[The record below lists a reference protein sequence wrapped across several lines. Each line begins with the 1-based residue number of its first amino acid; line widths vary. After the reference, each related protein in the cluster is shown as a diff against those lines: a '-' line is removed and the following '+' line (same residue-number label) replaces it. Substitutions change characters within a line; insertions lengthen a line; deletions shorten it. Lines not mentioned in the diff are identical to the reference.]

1 MYNIEEYVLTYE
13 YTCVFDLEGMPHME
27 SSYGKNKI
35 ELKVGQFLNL
45 PFYEDKK
52 SFIKNIELQD
62 ELFVVTLSIPCKPLW
77 ENDGEEVEDGIVFN
91 NRIMCINSGASA
103 NYGGV
108 HIVVGIDAAGWQTF
122 EIGG

>member
-1 MYNIEEYVLTYE
+1 MIPKEEDVMYNIEEYVLTYE

-27 SSYGKNKI
+27 SSYGKNEI

-77 ENDGEEVEDGIVFN
+77 ENDGEEVTLKLGEEIKYYYGRTTLNAQTDYYFKF
-91 NRIMCINSGASA
+91 RIIKKN
-103 NYGGV
+103 
-108 HIVVGIDAAGWQTF
+108 
-122 EIGG
+122 